1 MKEELIT
8 AALSIGKKALDY
20 AGTEDGK
27 KMIFGTY
34 TDGKPR
40 SFIDAWNDEIMS
52 PETREWRVKQI
63 EERRRLLEKEL
74 QKQTKKANKKK
85 KKHKKKKK
93 KKSSEVFYW

>member
-1 MKEELIT
+1 MKEEFIA

-40 SFIDAWNDEIMS
+40 SFVDAWNDEIMS
-52 PETREWRVKQI
+52 PETRDWRMKQI
-63 EERRRLLEKEL
+63 EERRRLVEKEL
-74 QKQTKKANKKK
+74 RKQAKKSGKKK
-85 KKHKKKKK
+85 KKHKKKKN
-93 KKSSEVFYW
+93 KSSNEIFYW